1 MTTFSELGL
10 SEKILIAL
18 RELGYDEPTPI
29 QAQAIPAMLGG
40 RDLIAH
46 AQTGTGKTAAFAL
59 PILNRLSSELEP
71 QALVLTPTR
80 ELAMQVAEAIFRYGK
95 HTSARAIPIYG
106 GQPIERQ
113 LRALARGVQIVVGTP
128 GRIMDHMRRGT
139 LSLDAI
145 TTVVL
150 DEADEMLDMGF
161 AEDIEYILQQTPAT
175 RQTTLFSA
183 TMPTAVFDLATRYT
197 RNPQHLSVVSE
208 QLTAP
213 RTRQVYYEVNPRE
226 KLDAL
231 CRILD
236 VETPSSAMIFC
247 RTRAE
252 ADHLGESLQGRG
264 YLAEVIHGDLSQTMR
279 ERVMKRFREG
289 QAELLVATDVA
300 ARGLDI
306 PDVTHVINYD
316 VPGDPESY
324 VHRIGRTGRAGRAGL
339 AISLITS
346 RERRQLQIIE
356 RATRSR
362 IQRLKLPSL
371 ADVAARRREAFREA
385 LRDVLEAGDLDPYIL
400 MVEEMA
406 EKHELVDLAA
416 AAFKLLLNEVEQEET
431 LVSVEGDG
439 AGVEP
444 GMTRL
449 FLDVGRFNRVRP
461 ADIVGAIANEVG
473 IPGKQIG
480 AIDIYDRF
488 AFVEVPN
495 DMAQRVMRGLMG
507 VSLRGKI
514 VNVSLAKPTERSGT
528 ASR

>member
-1 MTTFSELGL
+1 MTTFSDLGL
-10 SEKILIAL
+10 SEAL
-18 RELGYDEPTPI
+18 LAALKELGYDEPTPI
-29 QAQAIPAMLGG
+29 QEQAIPAMLSG
-40 RDLIAH
+40 RDVIAQ

-59 PILNRLSSELEP
+59 PIIQRLTPERAP
-71 QALVLTPTR
+71 QALVLAPTR
-80 ELAMQVAEAIFRYGK
+80 ELAMQVAEAMFRYSKGSDVRV
-95 HTSARAIPIYG
+95 TPVYG

-113 LRALARGVQIVVGTP
+113 LRALARGVQVVVGTP

-139 LSLDAI
+139 LALDHI
-145 TTVVL
+145 SMVVL

-161 AEDIEYILQQTPAT
+161 AEDIEYILANTPAT
-175 RQTTLFSA
+175 RQTAMFSA
-183 TMPTAVFDLATRYT
+183 TLPEGVTNLINKYT
-197 RNPQHLSVVSE
+197 RDPQRINVVSE

-213 RTRQVYYEVNPRE
+213 RTRQVYYEVNARE

-231 CRILD
+231 CRVLD
-236 VETPSSAMIFC
+236 VETPASAMIFT

-306 PDVTHVINYD
+306 SDVSHVVNYD

-324 VHRIGRTGRAGRAGL
+324 VHRIGRTGRAGRTGL
-339 AISLITS
+339 AISLVTP
-346 RERRQLQIIE
+346 RERRQIQIIE
-356 RATRSR
+356 RVTRSR

-371 ADVAARRREAFREA
+371 SDVAARRREAFREA
-385 LRDVLEAGDLDPYIL
+385 LREVLESGGLDPYVL
-400 MVEEMA
+400 MVEEMS
-406 EKHELVDLAA
+406 EGNDPVELAA
-416 AAFKLLLNEVEQEET
+416 AAFKLLLNEVETEDT

-439 AGVEP
+439 AGAEH

-449 FLDVGRFNRVRP
+449 FLDVGRFDRVRP
-461 ADIVGAIANEVG
+461 ADIVGAIANEIG

-480 AIDIYDRF
+480 SIDIYDRF
-488 AFVEVPN
+488 SFVEVPSEQ
-495 DMAQRVMRGLMG
+495 AQRVVRGLAG
-507 VSLRGKI
+507 VALRGKP
-514 VNVSLAKPTERSGT
+514 VKVSLAKPKS
-528 ASR
+528 

>member
-1 MTTFSELGL
+1 MATFAELGL
-10 SEKILIAL
+10 SEPILAAL
-18 RELGYDEPTPI
+18 RDLSYDEPTPI
-29 QAQAIPAMLGG
+29 QEQAIPAMAAG
-40 RDLIAH
+40 RDVIAQ

-59 PILNRLSSELEP
+59 PIIQRLRPENVP
-71 QALVLTPTR
+71 QALVLAPTR
-80 ELAMQVAEAIFRYGK
+80 ELAMQVAEAMFRYGK
-95 HTSARAIPIYG
+95 HANARVTPVYG

-113 LRALARGVQIVVGTP
+113 LRALSRGVQVVVGTP

-139 LSLDAI
+139 LPLDAI
-145 TTVVL
+145 STVVL

-161 AEDIEYILQQTPAT
+161 AEDIEYILQQTPAS
-175 RQTTLFSA
+175 RQTALFSA
-183 TMPTAVFDLATRYT
+183 TMPEEVLDLAMRYT
-197 RNPQHLSVVSE
+197 RDPQRISVVSE

-213 RTRQVYYEVNPRE
+213 RTRQVYYEVSPRD

-231 CRILD
+231 CRVLD
-236 VETPSSAMIFC
+236 VETPASAMIFC

-264 YLAEVIHGDLSQTMR
+264 YMAEVIHGDLSQAMR

-289 QAELLVATDVA
+289 QVELLVATDVA

-324 VHRIGRTGRAGRAGL
+324 VHRIGRTGRAGREGL
-339 AISLITS
+339 AISLITP
-346 RERRQLQIIE
+346 RERRQLSYIE
-356 RATRSR
+356 RVTRSR
-362 IQRLKLPSL
+362 IQRQKLPSL

-385 LRDVLEAGDLDPYIL
+385 LREVLEAGGLDPYLL

-406 EKHELVDLAA
+406 SSHDVTELAA
-416 AAFKLLLNEVEQEET
+416 AAFKLLLNEVEQEDT

-439 AGVEP
+439 AGAEP

-449 FLDVGRFNRVRP
+449 FLDVGRFDRVRP

-480 AIDIYDRF
+480 SIDIYDRF
-488 AFVEVPN
+488 AFVEVPSEL
-495 DMAQRVMRGLMG
+495 AQRVVRGLSG
-507 VSLRGKI
+507 VSLRGRPVKA
-514 VNVSLAKPTERSGT
+514 SLAKPKR
-528 ASR
+528 

>member
-1 MTTFSELGL
+1 MATFAELGL
-10 SEKILIAL
+10 SEALLAAL
-18 RELGYDEPTPI
+18 RDLSYEQPTPI
-29 QAQAIPAMLGG
+29 QEQAIPAMLTG
-40 RDLIAH
+40 RDVIAH

-59 PILNRLSSELEP
+59 PILARLKPDHAP
-71 QALVLTPTR
+71 QALVLAPTR

-95 HTSARAIPIYG
+95 HADVRVTPVYG

-113 LRALARGVQIVVGTP
+113 LRALSRGVQVVVGTP

-139 LSLDAI
+139 LALDAI
-145 TTVVL
+145 QTVVL

-175 RQTTLFSA
+175 RQTALFSA
-183 TMPTAVFDLATRYT
+183 TMPAGVLDLSLRYT
-197 RNPQHLSVVSE
+197 REAQRISVVSE
-208 QLTAP
+208 QITAP
-213 RTRQVYYEVNPRE
+213 QTRQVYYEVSQRE

-264 YLAEVIHGDLSQTMR
+264 YMAEVIHGDLSQAMR
-279 ERVMKRFREG
+279 ERVMKRFRDA
-289 QAELLVATDVA
+289 QVELLVATDVA

-316 VPGDPESY
+316 VPGDPDSY
-324 VHRIGRTGRAGRAGL
+324 VHRIGRTGRAGRSGL
-339 AISLITS
+339 AISLITP
-346 RERRQLQIIE
+346 RERRQIQFIE
-356 RATRSR
+356 RITRSR
-362 IQRLKLPSL
+362 IQRQKLPSL

-385 LRDVLEAGDLDPYIL
+385 LREVLEGGDLDPYLL
-400 MVEEMA
+400 MVEEMGENHDVA
-406 EKHELVDLAA
+406 ELAA
-416 AAFKLLLNEVEQEET
+416 AAFKLLLNEADHEET
-431 LVSVEGDG
+431 LVSVEGDS
-439 AGVEP
+439 AGTEP

-449 FLDVGRFNRVRP
+449 FLDVGRFDRVRP

-480 AIDIYDRF
+480 SIDIYDRF

-495 DMAQRVMRGLMG
+495 DLAQRVLRGLNG
-507 VSLRGKI
+507 VNLRGKP
-514 VNVSLAKPTERSGT
+514 VRVSLAKPKG
-528 ASR
+528 

>member
-1 MTTFSELGL
+1 MATFQELGL
-10 SEKILIAL
+10 TPQILDAL
-18 RELGYDEPTPI
+18 KELGYDEPTPI
-29 QAQAIPAMLGG
+29 QEQAIPAMLTGA
-40 RDLIAH
+40 DVIAH

-59 PILNRLSSELEP
+59 PIIQRITPERAP
-71 QALVLTPTR
+71 QALVLAPTR
-80 ELAMQVAEAIFRYGK
+80 ELAMQVAEAMFRYSK
-95 HTSARAIPIYG
+95 QSDVRVTPVYG

-113 LRALARGVQIVVGTP
+113 LRALSRGVQVVVGTP

-139 LSLDAI
+139 LALDHI
-145 TTVVL
+145 SMVVL

-161 AEDIEYILQQTPAT
+161 AEDIEYILQHTPAS
-175 RQTTLFSA
+175 RQTAMFSA
-183 TMPTAVFDLATRYT
+183 TMPEGVQSLVNRYT
-197 RNPQHLSVVSE
+197 RDPKRISVVSE

-213 RTRQVYYEVNPRE
+213 RTTQVYYEVNARD

-231 CRILD
+231 CRVLD
-236 VETPSSAMIFC
+236 VETPASAMIFC

-264 YLAEVIHGDLSQTMR
+264 YLAEVIHGDLSQAMR
-279 ERVMKRFREG
+279 ERVLKRFREG

-306 PDVTHVINYD
+306 ADVSHVINYD

-324 VHRIGRTGRAGRAGL
+324 VHRIGRTGRAGKTGL
-339 AISLITS
+339 AISLVTP
-346 RERRQLQIIE
+346 RERRQIQIIE
-356 RATRSR
+356 RVTRSR

-385 LRDVLEAGDLDPYIL
+385 LREVLEAGGLDPYVL
-400 MVEEMA
+400 MVEEMSG
-406 EKHELVDLAA
+406 EHDVTELAA
-416 AAFKLLLNEVEQEET
+416 AAFKLLLNEAEQEDT

-439 AGVEP
+439 AGAEP

-449 FLDVGRFNRVRP
+449 FLDVGRFDRVRP

-480 AIDIYDRF
+480 SIDIFDRF
-488 AFVEVPN
+488 AFVEVP
-495 DMAQRVMRGLMG
+495 DEQAQRVVRGLAG
-507 VSLRGKI
+507 VNLRGKP
-514 VNVSLAKPTERSGT
+514 VRVSLAKPKR
-528 ASR
+528 

>member
-1 MTTFSELGL
+1 MATFAELGL
-10 SEKILIAL
+10 GEPILAAL
-18 RELGYDEPTPI
+18 GELGYDEPTPI
-29 QAQAIPAMLGG
+29 QEQAIPALLAG
-40 RDLIAH
+40 RDVIAH

-59 PILNRLSSELEP
+59 PIIQRLTPAWAP
-71 QALVLTPTR
+71 QALVLAPTR
-80 ELAMQVAEAIFRYGK
+80 ELAMQVAEAMFRYGK
-95 HTSARAIPIYG
+95 HTGARVAPVYG

-113 LRALARGVQIVVGTP
+113 LRALSRGVQVVVGTP

-139 LSLDAI
+139 LALDHI
-145 TTVVL
+145 SMVVL

-175 RQTTLFSA
+175 RQTALFSA
-183 TMPTAVFDLATRYT
+183 TLPEAVQSLATRYT
-197 RNPQHLSVVSE
+197 REAQRISVVSE

-213 RTRQVYYEVNPRE
+213 RTRQVYYEVPPRD

-231 CRILD
+231 CRVLD
-236 VETPSSAMIFC
+236 VETPGSAMIFC

-252 ADHLGESLQGRG
+252 ADRLGESLQGRG
-264 YLAEVIHGDLSQTMR
+264 YLAEVIHGDLSQAMR

-289 QAELLVATDVA
+289 QVELLVATDVA

-306 PDVTHVINYD
+306 PDVSHVINYD

-339 AISLITS
+339 AITLTTP

-356 RATRSR
+356 RVTRSR
-362 IQRLKLPSL
+362 IERLKLPSL

-385 LRDVLEAGDLDPYIL
+385 LREVLESGGLDPYVL

-406 EKHELVDLAA
+406 ESHDPVELAA
-416 AAFKLLLNEVEQEET
+416 AAFKLLLNEAEQEDT
-431 LVSVEGDG
+431 LVSVAGDG
-439 AGVEP
+439 DGVEP

-449 FLDVGRFNRVRP
+449 FLDLGRFDRVRP

-473 IPGKQIG
+473 VPGKQIG

-488 AFVEVPN
+488 SFVEVPS
-495 DMAQRVMRGLMG
+495 DLAQRVLRGLDG
-507 VSLRGKI
+507 ASLRGKPLR
-514 VNVSLAKPTERSGT
+514 VSLAKPR
-528 ASR
+528 R

>member
-1 MTTFSELGL
+1 MSSFAELGL
-10 SEKILIAL
+10 NANILAAL
-18 RELGYDEPTPI
+18 TDLSYDEPTPI
-29 QAQAIPAMLGG
+29 QEQAIPAMLTG

-59 PILNRLSSELEP
+59 PIIARLTPDYAP
-71 QALVLTPTR
+71 QALVLAPTR
-80 ELAMQVAEAIFRYGK
+80 ELAMQVAEAMFRYGK
-95 HTSARAIPIYG
+95 HSQVRVTPVYG

-113 LRALARGVQIVVGTP
+113 LRALARGVQVVVGTP

-139 LSLDAI
+139 LALDAI
-145 TTVVL
+145 SMVVL

-161 AEDIEYILQQTPAT
+161 AEDIEYILQQTPAS
-175 RQTTLFSA
+175 RQTALFSA
-183 TMPTAVFDLATRYT
+183 TMPSAVLDLALRYT
-197 RNPQHLSVVSE
+197 REPQRISVVSE

-213 RTRQVYYEVNPRE
+213 RTRQVYYEVPPRD

-231 CRILD
+231 CRVLD
-236 VETPSSAMIFC
+236 VETPGSAMIFC

-264 YLAEVIHGDLSQTMR
+264 YLAEVIHGDLSQAMR

-339 AISLITS
+339 AISLITP

-356 RATRSR
+356 RTIRSR
-362 IQRLKLPSL
+362 IQRQKLPSL

-385 LRDVLEAGDLDPYIL
+385 LAEVLGQGSLDPYLL
-400 MVEEMA
+400 MVEQMA
-406 EKHELVDLAA
+406 EEHDVTELAA
-416 AAFKLLLNEVEQEET
+416 AAFKLLLNEAEHEDS
-431 LVSVEGDG
+431 LVSIEGDG
-439 AGVEP
+439 AGAEP

-449 FLDVGRFNRVRP
+449 FLDVGRFDRIRP
-461 ADIVGAIANEVG
+461 SDIVGAIANEVG

-495 DMAQRVMRGLMG
+495 DLAQRVVRGLAG
-507 VSLRGKI
+507 VSLRGRPVK
-514 VNVSLAKPTERSGT
+514 VSLAKPKG
-528 ASR
+528 

>member
-1 MTTFSELGL
+1 MATFHDLGL
-10 SEKILIAL
+10 SAEILTAL
-18 RELGYDEPTPI
+18 TELGYDEPTPI
-29 QAQAIPAMLGG
+29 QEQAIPVLLTGA
-40 RDLIAH
+40 DVIAH

-59 PILNRLSSELEP
+59 PIIQRLSPEKAP
-71 QALVLTPTR
+71 QALVLAPTR
-80 ELAMQVAEAIFRYGK
+80 ELAMQVAEAMFRYGK
-95 HTSARAIPIYG
+95 HTGARVTPVYG

-139 LSLDAI
+139 LALDHI
-145 TTVVL
+145 SMVVL

-161 AEDIEYILQQTPAT
+161 AEDIEYILQHTPAT
-175 RQTTLFSA
+175 RQTAMFSA
-183 TMPTAVFDLATRYT
+183 TMPEGVTSLANRYT
-197 RNPQHLSVVSE
+197 REPRRISVVSE

-213 RTRQVYYEVNPRE
+213 RTKQVYYEVNARD

-231 CRILD
+231 CRVLD
-236 VETPSSAMIFC
+236 VETPTSAMIFC

-264 YLAEVIHGDLSQTMR
+264 YLAEVIHGDLSQAMR
-279 ERVMKRFREG
+279 ERVLKRFREG

-306 PDVTHVINYD
+306 ADVSHVINFD

-324 VHRIGRTGRAGRAGL
+324 VHRIGRTGRAGKTGL
-339 AISLITS
+339 AILLVTP
-346 RERRQLQIIE
+346 RERRQIQIIE
-356 RATRSR
+356 RVIRTR

-371 ADVAARRREAFREA
+371 ADVAARRREAFRDA
-385 LRDVLEAGDLDPYIL
+385 LHEVLEAGGLDPYML

-406 EKHELVDLAA
+406 EEHDVTELAA
-416 AAFKLLLNEVEQEET
+416 AAFKLLLNEVEQEDT

-449 FLDVGRFNRVRP
+449 FLDVGRFDRVRP
-461 ADIVGAIANEVG
+461 ADIVGAIANEIG

-480 AIDIYDRF
+480 SIDIYDRF
-488 AFVEVPN
+488 AFVEVPA
-495 DMAQRVMRGLMG
+495 DQAQRVVRGLAG
-507 VSLRGKI
+507 VTLRGRPVK
-514 VNVSLAKPTERSGT
+514 VSLAKPKR
-528 ASR
+528 

>member
-1 MTTFSELGL
+1 MATFSDLGL
-10 SEKILIAL
+10 SAPILEAL
-18 RELGYDEPTPI
+18 KELGYDEPTPI
-29 QAQAIPAMLGG
+29 QEQAIPAMLSGN
-40 RDLIAH
+40 DVMAQ

-59 PILNRLSSELEP
+59 PIIQRLTPERAP
-71 QALVLTPTR
+71 QALVLAPTR
-80 ELAMQVAEAIFRYGK
+80 ELAMQVAEAMFRYGK
-95 HTSARAIPIYG
+95 QSGVRVIPVYG

-113 LRALARGVQIVVGTP
+113 LRALARGVQVVVGTP

-139 LSLDAI
+139 LALDHI
-145 TTVVL
+145 STVVL

-161 AEDIEYILQQTPAT
+161 AEDIEYILQHTPAT
-175 RQTTLFSA
+175 RQTALFSA
-183 TMPTAVFDLATRYT
+183 TMPEGVMSLAQRYT
-197 RNPQHLSVVSE
+197 RDPQRISVVSE

-213 RTRQVYYEVNPRE
+213 RTKQVYYEVLARD

-236 VETPSSAMIFC
+236 VETPASAMIFC

-264 YLAEVIHGDLSQTMR
+264 YLAEVIHGDLSQAMR
-279 ERVMKRFREG
+279 ERVLKRFREG
-289 QAELLVATDVA
+289 QVELLVATDVA

-306 PDVTHVINYD
+306 ADVSHVINYD
-316 VPGDPESY
+316 VPGDPEGY
-324 VHRIGRTGRAGRAGL
+324 VHRIGRTGRAGKTGL
-339 AISLITS
+339 AITLATP
-346 RERRQLQIIE
+346 RERRQMQIIE

-362 IQRLKLPSL
+362 IQRMKLPSL

-385 LRDVLEAGDLDPYIL
+385 LREVLEGGGLDPYVL

-406 EKHELVDLAA
+406 EHADVVELAA
-416 AAFKLLLNEVEQEET
+416 AAFKLLLNEVEQEDT

-439 AGVEP
+439 AGAEP

-449 FLDVGRFNRVRP
+449 FLDAGRFDRLRP
-461 ADIVGAIANEVG
+461 ADIVGAIANEIG

-488 AFVEVPN
+488 SFVEVPSEQ
-495 DMAQRVMRGLMG
+495 AQRVVRGLSG
-507 VSLRGKI
+507 VSLRGRP
-514 VNVSLAKPTERSGT
+514 VRVSLAKPKG
-528 ASR
+528 